1 MNITIDKNSDLV
13 VAADIGGSNIRVALV
28 DLKGNILEKEIIRT
42 NPSRGIENAGYEI
55 SKIIYSIS
63 KLRSIKGIAYSSAG
77 PINQIT
83 GQYINPPNL
92 TGWHN
97 KSLIP
102 IIKDNLKIDSREFIK
117 VGHDATLAALAEK
130 QFGKNKGSNNIIYLT
145 VSTGVG
151 AGIIS
156 NGTMIQG
163 ENWFAGE
170 VGHMIINPN
179 GPSCSLG
186 CSGCLEGN
194 ISGTAIAS
202 IAKEKIK
209 KGLKTNILE
218 NHLIENIDSKIIF
231 DYAQKKDKLSIEIIN
246 SVLENLGKGLASLLA
261 ILNPEVIIL
270 GGSVSEALN
279 KFYWEELFEQTK
291 RFSIPVYKTAPPIQM
306 TTLGD
311 DASILGASIIASQD

>member
-1 MNITIDKNSDLV
+1 MNITIDKKSNLV

-28 DLKGNILEKEIIRT
+28 DLKGNILEKKTTKT
-42 NPSRGIENAGYEI
+42 NPSGGIENAGYEI
-55 SKIIYSIS
+55 SKMIDSIS
-63 KLRSIKGIAYSSAG
+63 KSKPVKGIAYSSAG

-102 IIKDNLKIDSREFIK
+102 IIKENLKIDANETVKI
-117 VGHDATLAALAEK
+117 GHDATLAALAETK
-130 QFGKNKGSNNIIYLT
+130 FGKNKGAKNIIYLT

-156 NGTMIQG
+156 NGNIIQG

-170 VGHMIINPN
+170 VGHMIINPD

-186 CSGCLEGN
+186 CPGCLEGN
-194 ISGTAIAS
+194 VSGTAIAS

-209 KGLKTNILE
+209 KGVNTNILE
-218 NHLIENIDSKIIF
+218 KYLTENIDSKIIF

-279 KFYWEELFEQTK
+279 KFYWEELIEQTK
-291 RFSIPVYKTAPPIQM
+291 RFSLPFYKTAPPVQI

-311 DASILGASIIASQD
+311 DASILGASIIASEC

>member
-1 MNITIDKNSDLV
+1 MNITIDKKSDLV

-28 DLKGNILEKEIIRT
+28 DLKGNILKKEITKT
-42 NPSRGIENAGYEI
+42 NPLDGIENAGYKI
-55 SKIIYSIS
+55 SKMIDSVS
-63 KLRSIKGIAYSSAG
+63 KSKSIKGIAYSSAG

-102 IIKDNLKIDSREFIK
+102 IIKEKLKIEPTKFIK
-117 VGHDATLAALAEK
+117 VGHDATLAALAESK
-130 QFGKNKGSNNIIYLT
+130 FGKNRGAKNIIYLT

-156 NGTMIQG
+156 NGNVIQG

-170 VGHMIINPN
+170 VGHIIINPN

-186 CSGCLEGN
+186 CQGCLEGSV
-194 ISGTAIAS
+194 SGTAIAS
-202 IAKEKIK
+202 IAKEKITN
-209 KGLKTNILE
+209 GVKTNILDKY
-218 NHLIENIDSKIIF
+218 LLKNIDSKIIF
-231 DYAQKKDKLSIEIIN
+231 DYAQKQDNLSIEIIN

-270 GGSVSEALN
+270 GGSVSEALG
-279 KFYWEELFEQTK
+279 KLYWEELMEETK
-291 RFSIPVYKTAPPIQM
+291 NFSIPFYRSKPPVQM

-311 DASILGASIIASQD
+311 DASILGASIIASED